1 MPLTRFERLSI
12 SYFLFFFITSCS
24 PEIENAPPNLAT
36 RAKGEIIY
44 PIDNTYSSAKSDLGK
59 KLFFDVR
66 LSKNKN
72 IACASCHKPELAFA
86 DSTAISIGTNGDFG
100 FRNAPSIINAAFK
113 PYLHA
118 DGGIENLEL
127 QSLAPLTDPQEM
139 ANDYHSVL
147 QFLNSDSDYVS
158 LFKAAFDS
166 VPTIYGFTRAL
177 ANYERTL
184 VQGNSKYDAYV
195 NGDSN
200 SLSDSPKRGLA
211 LFESD
216 RLNCI
221 SCHSGKLLTDYSF
234 HNIGL
239 EFNPL
244 DSGRAR
250 ITGFAEDR
258 NKFITPS
265 LKNIS
270 LTAPY
275 MHNGSLKTLE
285 EVVTFLETGGHD
297 FPNKS
302 NQFKPFKLTEQERK
316 DLLHFF
322 EALTDEAIKH

>member
-1 MPLTRFERLSI
+1 MRLIRTIFLFSVLISFIGCSEESTNFRNPSTVQIDLKI
-12 SYFLFFFITSCS
+12 SY
-24 PEIENAPPNLAT
+24 PPDNL
-36 RAKGEIIY
+36 
-44 PIDNTYSSAKSDLGK
+44 PDSAKIILGE

-113 PYLHA
+113 PHLHA

-127 QSLAPLTDPQEM
+127 QTLAPLTDPQEM

-166 VPTIYGFTRAL
+166 IPTIYGFTRAL

-184 VQGNSKYDAYV
+184 IQGSSKYDAYV

-200 SLSDSPKRGLA
+200 SLSDSQKRGLA

-221 SCHSGKLLTDYSF
+221 SCHSGKLLTDYSI

-250 ITGFAEDR
+250 ITGLAEDR
-258 NKFITPS
+258 NKFVTPS

-275 MHNGSLKTLE
+275 MHNGSLKTLY
-285 EVVTFLETGGHD
+285 EVVTFLESGGHD

-302 NQFKPFKLTEQERK
+302 IQLKPFKLTKQERK

-322 EALTDEAIKH
+322 EALTDETIKH